1 MTGCNRPSHRFP
13 AIRRSPNFRTV
24 KQLLVI
30 AVLALAAFTAC
41 TDAYGQDTQAQVS
54 KPTTVE
60 ALTNELCWC
69 FSAIDLKQS
78 DAAID
83 ARVKRC
89 MEDAIVHNPAAVRTL
104 IQYTPKQNTVGFD
117 LGRTLGSLL
126 DGRCAAYLRVKE
138 RLRPGRTDAAVR
150 NSQS

>member
-1 MTGCNRPSHRFP
+1 M
-13 AIRRSPNFRTV
+13 

-30 AVLALAAFTAC
+30 TVLVLAALTAC
-41 TDAYGQDTQAQVS
+41 TGAYGQSGEAQVS

-60 ALTNELCWC
+60 ALTNELCGC
-69 FSAIDLKQS
+69 FAAIDLKQS
-78 DAAID
+78 DAVID

-89 MEDAIVHNPAAVRTL
+89 MEDAIVHNPGAIRSL
-104 IQYTPKQNTVGFD
+104 IQETPKQNTVGFD
-117 LGRTLGSLL
+117 LGRTLGALL
-126 DGRCAAYLRVKE
+126 DGRCGAYRKVKE

>member
-1 MTGCNRPSHRFP
+1 M
-13 AIRRSPNFRTV
+13 

-30 AVLALAAFTAC
+30 TVLALAGLAAC
-41 TDAYGQDTQAQVS
+41 TGAYGQNSEAQVPR
-54 KPTTVE
+54 PTTVE
-60 ALTNELCWC
+60 ALTNELCGC

-89 MEDAIVHNPAAVRTL
+89 MEDAIVHNPGAVRSL
-104 IQYTPKQNTVGFD
+104 IQDTPKQNTVGFD
-117 LGRTLGSLL
+117 LGRTLAALL
-126 DGRCAAYLRVKE
+126 DGRCGAYRKVKE